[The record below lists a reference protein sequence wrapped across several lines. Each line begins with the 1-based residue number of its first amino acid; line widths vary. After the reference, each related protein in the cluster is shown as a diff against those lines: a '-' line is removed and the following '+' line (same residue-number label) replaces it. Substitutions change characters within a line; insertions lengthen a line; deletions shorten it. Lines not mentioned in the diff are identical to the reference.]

1 MAFPTQVNDLFK
13 GYMRLLRSDDGG
25 MFDYTISRS

>member
-1 MAFPTQVNDLFK
+1 MAFPQVNDLFY
-13 GYMRLLRSDDGG
+13 GNIRPLRSNDGG